1 MSNITSKAFRIA
13 EKKPAKI
20 TLGVILALSLL
31 AAAVVPLYLIYTSR
45 NQANAYLDGFDPGN
59 IMSDFVMGNKNTNE
73 LFSDDIQGFYD
84 TKTGSMV
91 EVSVDNLK
99 DIDFIINLLE
109 TYPTLAVIFGTGEI
123 NTLDNVSGFVGGE
136 AILDYI
142 NSKLDSKQVTR

>member
-1 MSNITSKAFRIA
+1 
-13 EKKPAKI
+13 
-20 TLGVILALSLL
+20 
-31 AAAVVPLYLIYTSR
+31 
-45 NQANAYLDGFDPGN
+45 
-59 IMSDFVMGNKNTNE
+59 MGNKNTNE